1 MGLTCYNNPKMRV
14 LIFGDSIT
22 QGFFD
27 TKGGWV
33 NRLAIKYQEATLKSL
48 IGDWHEI
55 FNLGVS
61 GHTVQDV
68 IDRVENETKARRW
81 RDDPIAIVVAIG
93 INDSQLISNKVLTE
107 EYKFQE
113 QYEKLV
119 DLVVRI
125 SDQSLFVG
133 LSAVDEKLTNPWE
146 FSTGKEQFLNNR
158 INLFEDCIKQVC
170 EQKNVRF
177 LPIHDMFIGQLD
189 GKQSLLADGLHPD
202 EAGHAL
208 LYEMIAP
215 EIAKLLG

>member
-1 MGLTCYNNPKMRV
+1 MRV

-22 QGFFD
+22 QGLFD

-33 NRLAIKYQEATLKSL
+33 NRLAVKYQEAALKNL
-48 IGDWHEI
+48 AGDWHEI

-61 GHTVQDV
+61 GDTVQDV
-68 IDRVENETKARRW
+68 IDRVENETKARIW
-81 RDDPIAIVVAIG
+81 ENNPIAIVVAVG
-93 INDSQLISNKVLTE
+93 INDSRLISNRVFTE

-113 QYEKLV
+113 QCEKLV
-119 DLVVRI
+119 DIVTRI

-177 LPIHDMFIGQLD
+177 VPIHDMFIGQL
-189 GKQSLLADGLHPD
+189 GGNHALLSDGLHPD

-215 EIAKLLG
+215 EIKKLLR